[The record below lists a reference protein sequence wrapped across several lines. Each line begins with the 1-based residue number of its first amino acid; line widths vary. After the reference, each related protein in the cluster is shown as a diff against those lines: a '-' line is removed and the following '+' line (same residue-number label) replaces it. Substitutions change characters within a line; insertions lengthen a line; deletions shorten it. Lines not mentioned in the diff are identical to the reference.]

1 MQNVYFESIDSLLLI
16 DQTLIQSVF
25 ITAVECAVKE
35 QLHWGNTDFPHSMI
49 DLQQPACSAE
59 GGAGDEGILEAT

>member
-1 MQNVYFESIDSLLLI
+1 MQNVYSESIDSLVLI

-35 QLHWGNTDFPHSMI
+35 QLHWGNIDFPRSMI
-49 DLQQPACSAE
+49 DFQRPACSAE
-59 GGAGDEGILEAT
+59 EGAGDEGIPEAT